1 MSLYSQKLSYSI
13 VLGQNMSNFFLQP
26 NSTHNAT
33 TAKKGV
39 ISSSSVNFANKSL
52 DKARQIAQSLNLG
65 GLGNTTKSYFNNKI
79 NKKKDSKTNDL
90 ERNSKERHSRFTLKN
105 HAEKVMV
112 NHRVC
117 KCCNQLKPSNDPTL
131 PNNAKVEISNKA
143 DKTRSSKFKDLFLC
157 GSVWV
162 CPICHQRIMHHRG
175 KEIDQA
181 FKQWLDPS
189 KKFIAL
195 QEFKPIQPIFAR
207 KFTGLKPYIAHYN
220 DTETLYKRSIFML
233 TLTHSHTLQD
243 SLETQLN
250 GMKVANKRFFG
261 DRDIRAVFKEYG
273 IFGHIRSRE
282 VTHGKD
288 NGWHPHDHNLIFSKI
303 DREKFM
309 SDTVLV
315 YFTNNKGEILDT
327 SRTKDI
333 DRYVGDNI
341 HYLTAFREKQLGKKG
356 QMHLVREVT
365 IEVFLKHY
373 WRQCCVFAGLGE
385 PSWEHGLDIQ
395 SAEQAQKY
403 LVKIQSCFELT
414 NSQGKRGKNGNRNQ
428 WELLAD
434 SMAGDKQASKLF
446 QEYAEA
452 FQGQRALFWSSSLK
466 KIFGLQEV
474 ADAEITDDTGDN
486 DSNVISTDI
495 VEIPNRAWW
504 IIRTNKLQPHILDI
518 SDRYGAE
525 GLNEFIDLLP
535 HENFLFSMQILTEF
549 HKYKLRANP
558 PPK

>member
-1 MSLYSQKLSYSI
+1 
-13 VLGQNMSNFFLQP
+13 MSNFFLQP
-26 NSTHNAT
+26 NSPHNAT

-39 ISSSSVNFANKSL
+39 ISSSSVNFANQSL
-52 DKARQIAQSLNLG
+52 NKARQIAQSLNLG

-79 NKKKDSKTNDL
+79 NKKKDSETSDV
-90 ERNSKERHSRFTLKN
+90 ERNSKERHSRYTLKN
-105 HAEKVMV
+105 HAEKLLP
-112 NHRVC
+112 NDRVC
-117 KCCNQLKPSNDPTL
+117 KCCNQIKPSQDPTA
-131 PNNAKVEISNKA
+131 PNNARMEIKNKS
-143 DKTRSSKFKDLFLC
+143 DGTRTANLKNLFLC
-157 GSVWV
+157 DGIWV

-175 KEIDQA
+175 KEIDTA

-195 QEFKPIQPIFAR
+195 QEFKPIHPRLAQ
-207 KFTGLKPYIAHYN
+207 KFKGLRPYTPNFDVGH
-220 DTETLYKRSIFML
+220 EYKRSIFML

-243 SLETQLN
+243 SLETQLH

-309 SDTVLV
+309 NDTVLV

-327 SRTKDI
+327 SKTKEI
-333 DRYVGDNI
+333 NKYVGDNI
-341 HYLTAFREKQLGKKG
+341 HYLTAFREKKLNKINK
-356 QMHLVREVT
+356 MHLVREVT
-365 IEVFLKHY
+365 IEIFLKHY

-414 NSQGKRGKNGNRNQ
+414 NSQGKRAKNGNRNQ

-446 QEYAEA
+446 QEYATA
-452 FQGQRALFWSSSLK
+452 FKGQRALFWSSSLK
-466 KIFGLQEV
+466 KIFDLQEV
-474 ADAEITDDTGDN
+474 ADSEIDETNDN

-504 IIRTNKLQPHILDI
+504 IVRKNRLQPHIIDI
-518 SDRYGAE
+518 AEKWGAV

-535 HENFLFSMQILTEF
+535 HDDFLFSFDILTEF
-549 HKYKLRANP
+549 QKYKLRASP